1 MSTGPAMERAA
12 DGLKSRSLKM
22 PGFWFWFNYGDTL
35 FQLGDHAEAE
45 NMLAQA
51 LKLNPNHQPTIE
63 KLSMV
68 REKLKEHE

>member
-1 MSTGPAMERAA
+1 LERWDEALECYKIA
-12 DGLKSRSLKM
+12 VEYDKRDV
-22 PGFWFWFNYGDTL
+22 WFWFNYGDTL
-35 FQLGDHAEAE
+35 LQLGDHAEAE